1 MGVLLENMQSVERQ
15 LRALG
20 CRRQA
25 RRALRTRWRANQ
37 ILIVDE
43 VLAVGDAEFQKMPG
57 QNEGCRQPW
66 PHDSLELKKGTA
78 VFSRGEFKIDKR

>member
-1 MGVLLENMQSVERQ
+1 MQVLLGNTQSVERK

-57 QNEGCRQPW
+57 QNEGCRRPW
-66 PHDSLELKKGTA
+66 PQDSLELKKGTA
-78 VFSRGEFKIDKR
+78 VFSRGEFRIDKR

>member
-1 MGVLLENMQSVERQ
+1 LQ
-15 LRALG
+15 LIWSLNQGAGRTEIG

-25 RRALRTRWRANQ
+25 RRALQFWKSANQ

-43 VLAVGDAEFQKMPG
+43 VLAVGDAEFQKKCLG
-57 QNEGCRQPW
+57 QNEGCRRPW

-78 VFSRGEFKIDKR
+78 VFSRGEFRIDKR